1 MPVNLPE
8 GIEGE
13 RGTTMIEL
21 LVGLAAGSVVLFAV
35 SAMIVVTLH
44 QTARVSARVDATQRA
59 RIVLTNV
66 IEELHSAC
74 IAPQIAPVR
83 EGSTG
88 TSLSFIH
95 QAGGAAVLTPV
106 LSKISLSGGT
116 LKQFDYNALPG
127 SAPPEWAF
135 NTATPSS
142 ERQLMTGI
150 SPTSPS
156 SSIFSYY
163 AYSAGQG
170 SPISVI
176 PPLNKETASHVVQVG
191 VAFTASPLNTPV
203 PDAGAPASVG
213 DSVLLRLTPPSYNK
227 EVVSPPCQ

>member
-1 MPVNLPE
+1 MNFPE

-59 RIVLTNV
+59 RVVLSNV

-88 TSLSFIH
+88 TLLSFIH

-106 LSKISLSGGT
+106 LSKIVLSGGT
-116 LKQFDYNALPG
+116 LTQFDYNALAG
-127 SAPPEWAF
+127 SSPPEWAF
-135 NTATPSS
+135 NTTTPSS

-163 AYSAGQG
+163 TYAAGQG
-170 SPISVI
+170 SPISVT

-203 PDAGAPASVG
+203 RDAGAPASVQ

-227 EVVSPPCQ
+227 EVVGPPCQ